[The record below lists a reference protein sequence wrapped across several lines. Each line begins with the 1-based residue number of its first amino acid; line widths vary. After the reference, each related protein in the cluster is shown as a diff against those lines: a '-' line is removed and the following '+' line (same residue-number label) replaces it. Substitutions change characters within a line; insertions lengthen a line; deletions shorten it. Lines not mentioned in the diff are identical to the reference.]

1 MSSERAPNVIIVS
14 APSGTGKSSVVA
26 GVLRE
31 VAGLRF
37 SVSHNTR
44 APRPGE
50 REGVDYYFV
59 DRPRFE
65 QLVREGAFLE
75 WAEVHG
81 DLKGTAVV
89 ELERARESG
98 VDLLL
103 DLDVQGAG
111 QVRQRL
117 PEAVSI
123 FILPPSFRD
132 LEARL
137 RGRGHDA
144 EDAIRRRLDNAR
156 RETARFR
163 EYDYLVVNEDLAKS
177 VDAVKCIIQAIRQRT
192 RVLEPEAR
200 RIASTF
206 EDRGEAKSTV

>member
-1 MSSERAPNVIIVS
+1 MSEREPNVIIVS

-26 GVLRE
+26 GVLRA
-31 VAGLRF
+31 VPDLRF

-50 REGVDYYFV
+50 REGVDYHFV
-59 DRPRFE
+59 DRSRFE

-81 DLKGTAVV
+81 DLKGTAGT
-89 ELERARESG
+89 ELDRARAEA

-103 DLDVQGAG
+103 DLDVQGAE
-111 QVRQRL
+111 QVRRKL
-117 PEAVSI
+117 PETHSI
-123 FILPPSFRD
+123 FILPPSFSD
-132 LEARL
+132 LETRL

-144 EDAIRRRLDNAR
+144 EQAIRRRLENAR

-163 EYDYLVVNEDLAKS
+163 EYDYLVVNEDLEAS
-177 VDAVKCIIQAIRQRT
+177 VNAVKCIIQAIRQRT
-192 RVLEPEAR
+192 RALETVAL

-206 EDRGEAKSTV
+206 EDKGERSPL